1 MLLHSFD
8 KHLVQA
14 YRLTYTHC
22 DACTVQTT
30 HSMRFGTPATMCI
43 KIERSY
49 LQKKKQIPHSQCIL
63 VLTCT
68 TKSAMCNHEF
78 ACDRQVYKLYSAG
91 G

>member
-49 LQKKKQIPHSQCIL
+49 LQKKKTNSTQP
-63 VLTCT
+63 
-68 TKSAMCNHEF
+68 M
-78 ACDRQVYKLYSAG
+78 YSG
-91 G
+91 SYMYNKERHVQP